1 MNDTIFKFIVTG
13 YKSIENIFWF
23 FGEIVIILFGLIT
36 LSIFFTFGILTTFFL
51 KLFGIKVS

>member
-23 FGEIVIILFGLIT
+23 FGEIVIILFALIT
-36 LSIFFTFGILTTFFL
+36 LSIFFTFGIITTFFL

>member
-23 FGEIVIILFGLIT
+23 FGEIVIILFALIT